1 MDYML
6 MFYQASDDFAMR
18 ADPAR
23 SAAYSAGW
31 MAYVQA
37 VYAAGIVKSGDGL
50 QPPQAATTLRLVDG
64 KRRVQDGPFAE
75 SKEQLGGFFVIDV
88 ADLDTA
94 LAWAARAPCAAT
106 GGVEVRPTLPRQ
118 ASA

>member
-6 MFYQASDDFAMR
+6 MFYQPTDDFEMR
-18 ADPAR
+18 SDPAR
-23 SAAYSAGW
+23 SAAYNAGW
-31 MAYVQA
+31 RASGQA
-37 VYAAGIVKSGDGL
+37 VSAAGIVKSGDGL
-50 QPPQAATTLRLVDG
+50 QPPSTATTLRIGDG

-75 SKEQLGGFFVIDV
+75 SKEQLGGYFVIDV
-88 ADLDTA
+88 PDLDTA

-118 ASA
+118 AN

>member
-6 MFYQASDDFAMR
+6 MFYQSRDDFAMR
-18 ADPAR
+18 ADPERA
-23 SAAYSAGW
+23 AAYNAGW

-50 QPPQAATTLRLVDG
+50 QPPETATTVRTADG

-75 SKEQLGGFFVIDV
+75 SKEQLGGYFVIDV
-88 ADLDTA
+88 ADLDSA

-106 GGVEVRPTLPRQ
+106 GGVEVRPTLLRQ
-118 ASA
+118 ANA